1 MVGLLPVGL
10 DLASVAVTMLSG
22 KASKTPPELLGT
34 PSTAAA
40 ATSVS
45 AQTENIDLPAL
56 TGLLTTMAG
65 SQGAEDLTALVGEGL
80 KAASFFTSGA
90 HTNYSALVVDNAGR
104 NAITWLS
111 DWLNLQI
118 ERSV

>member
-1 MVGLLPVGL
+1 MAGLLPVGI
-10 DLASVAVTMLSG
+10 DLASVAVNMLSG
-22 KASKTPPELLGT
+22 KASKTPPELLGK
-34 PSTAAA
+34 PS
-40 ATSVS
+40 SVVTGIS
-45 AQTENIDLPAL
+45 AQTENVDLPAL
-56 TGLLTTMAG
+56 TGSLTTMAQ

-90 HTNYSALVVDNAGR
+90 HTNYNTLVVDNAGR

-118 ERSV
+118 GRSA

>member
-1 MVGLLPVGL
+1 G
-10 DLASVAVTMLSG
+10 S
-22 KASKTPPELLGT
+22 
-34 PSTAAA
+34 
-40 ATSVS
+40 
-45 AQTENIDLPAL
+45 
-56 TGLLTTMAG
+56 LTTMAQ

-90 HTNYSALVVDNAGR
+90 HTNYNALVVDNAGR

-118 ERSV
+118 GRSV